1 MLLLIV
7 MEECFILFQ
16 ERKEMKKEEIDISQY
31 EVVLHESKN
40 WLWLGIVFIVTA
52 ILCMVGVVAFQE
64 MFFVG
69 IIGFFVFGGS
79 GAGTILCCKNRC
91 LYLSAKELV
100 YQDSIGR
107 EKIWFSDEVELLI
120 ETTKGADKG
129 AAVGFGVGVIA
140 VIGSATSEVI
150 ASIFNKI
157 AGTIESNILCDIL

>member
-69 IIGFFVFGGS
+69 IIGFF
-79 GAGTILCCKNRC
+79 RC
-91 LYLSAKELV
+91 S
-100 YQDSIGR
+100 
-107 EKIWFSDEVELLI
+107 
-120 ETTKGADKG
+120 
-129 AAVGFGVGVIA
+129 
-140 VIGSATSEVI
+140 
-150 ASIFNKI
+150 
-157 AGTIESNILCDIL
+157 C